1 MRPTAATPYHM
12 STLWQFAAPLE
23 PVWQAIL
30 LAEAWPLWWPGI
42 ESVVT
47 LAPGD
52 ASGLGAR
59 RHWRCKSVLP
69 YRLSFTTRVTR
80 IEPLRLIEGLVEGE
94 LEGQGCCRLW
104 TEGSLT
110 QVRHDWQVRT
120 TPPWMNLLAPL
131 ARPLFR
137 WNHDAL
143 MRAGGRGLARQLEA
157 NCGAASIAR

>member
-1 MRPTAATPYHM
+1 MHPPHATPYRL

-30 LAEAWPLWWPGI
+30 DAQAWPLWWPGI

-47 LAPGD
+47 LASGD
-52 ASGLGAR
+52 AHGVGAL
-59 RHWRCKSVLP
+59 RHWRCKSALP
-69 YRLSFTTRVTR
+69 YRLSFTTHVTR

-94 LEGQGCCRLW
+94 LEGRGCCRLW
-104 TEGSLT
+104 TEGGLT
-110 QVRHDWQVRT
+110 QVRHDWLVCT
-120 TPPWMNLLAPL
+120 TPPWMNLLGPL

-137 WNHDAL
+137 WNHDML
-143 MRAGGRGLARQLEA
+143 MRAGGRGLARRLEA